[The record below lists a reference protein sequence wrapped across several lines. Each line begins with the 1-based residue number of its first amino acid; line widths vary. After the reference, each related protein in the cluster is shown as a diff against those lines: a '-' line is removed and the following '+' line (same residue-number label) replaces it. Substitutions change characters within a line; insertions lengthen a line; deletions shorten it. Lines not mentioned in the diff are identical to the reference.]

1 MTDKTRIGN
10 LALQLLR
17 EPPTLTNIELDTG
30 NAGLQ
35 LRACYDEMLDE
46 VLGAHPWDFA
56 KDLQALTA
64 ESPPPAFGFAFRYR
78 IPKGD
83 PYWIRPHM
91 LDDKRYPPEAQWQ
104 EVAGF
109 IHTDEPGPLYVI
121 GIKRVT
127 DPALF
132 SSYFVNTL
140 AHRLAIQV
148 GPALGVP
155 DTRLDVV
162 EKAFDKLL
170 MNARSVDGQTGQPGP
185 PEEGE
190 FLSARRSG

>member
-56 KDLQALTA
+56 KDLQELTA
-64 ESPPPAFGFAFRYR
+64 EGTAPAFGYARRYR
-78 IPKGD
+78 IPKGN
-83 PYWIRPHM
+83 PYWIRAHM
-91 LDDKRYPPEAQWQ
+91 LDDKTYPPESEWE
-104 EVAGF
+104 EVSGF
-109 IHTDEPGPLYVI
+109 IHTDEAEPLRMI

-140 AHRLAIQV
+140 AHRLAMQI

-155 DTRLDVV
+155 DTRLAEI
-162 EKAFDKLL
+162 EKAYEKLL
-170 MNARSVDGQTGQPGP
+170 MNARSIDGQTGQPGP
-185 PEEGE
+185 PDDGE
-190 FLSARRSG
+190 FIAARRSG